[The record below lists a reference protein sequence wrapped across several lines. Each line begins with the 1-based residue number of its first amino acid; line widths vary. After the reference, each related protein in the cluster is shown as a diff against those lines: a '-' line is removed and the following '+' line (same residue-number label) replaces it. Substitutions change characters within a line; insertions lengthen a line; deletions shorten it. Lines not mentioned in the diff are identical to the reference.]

1 MEEDFIYQIK
11 IQCEDGI
18 ELVIYTNGR
27 KNEEII
33 ILDFMYQKYWEFQ
46 PDISKYKV
54 TSLSEEPNV
63 KAPLNVVQ
71 FHLACRA
78 FEYADSYN

>member
-1 MEEDFIYQIK
+1 MEEDFIYQIR

-27 KNEEII
+27 KDEEII

-46 PDISKYKV
+46 PDITKYKV
-54 TSLSEEPNV
+54 TSLSEEPNT
-63 KAPLNVVQ
+63 NVPYNILQ

-78 FEYADSYN
+78 FEYADTYN